1 MDAYLVVVQ
10 INHTSTCSMT
20 DLLLSFLFSKL
31 TNLANFQI
39 DKFSNFKK
47 FNNIG
52 KEMKQLKRAL
62 QN

>member
-10 INHTSTCSMT
+10 VNHTSTCSMT
-20 DLLLSFLFSKL
+20 DILLSILFSKL

-39 DKFSNFKK
+39 DKFYNFKK
-47 FNNIG
+47 FDMG
-52 KEMKQLKRAL
+52 EETKQLKRAL